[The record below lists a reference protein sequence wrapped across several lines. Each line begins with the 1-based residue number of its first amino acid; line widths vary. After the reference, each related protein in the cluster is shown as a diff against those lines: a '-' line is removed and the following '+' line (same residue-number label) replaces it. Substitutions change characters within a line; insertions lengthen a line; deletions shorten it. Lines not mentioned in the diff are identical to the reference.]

1 MVAWFS
7 YHIRCLCQ
15 LVSDKKLNILLL
27 KLVHALNSHLL
38 IIMISLKLTYLSK
51 MDLTLKKMIINLVF
65 S

>member
-7 YHIRCLCQ
+7 HH
-15 LVSDKKLNILLL
+15 SDKKLNILLL

-38 IIMISLKLTYLSK
+38 IIMISFKLTYLSK
-51 MDLTLKKMIINLVF
+51 MDLTLKKIINLVL